1 MKVVQNKY
9 NLTLEQNIFLAK
21 RNLVD
26 NVYANARMEGLNVTF
41 PETKTVLEGVNVP
54 NLKIDEIQCIL
65 NLRDA
70 WKYVINNISD
80 KFDLDFICK
89 VNEFVAR
96 NESLSWGVLR
106 NGNVQ
111 ITGTDY
117 IPDVPIKENVKDKIN
132 AILQIENTTERAIEY
147 MLYGIRSQ
155 LFWDGNKRTS
165 TICANK
171 IMIENGC
178 GIIKVPDNK
187 LQEFNSLLSEFY
199 SSDDNSK
206 IKQFIYDNCID
217 GIVFRD

>member
-1 MKVVQNKY
+1 MKDKY

-26 NVYANARMEGLNVTF
+26 NIYANARMEGLNITF
-41 PETKTVLEGVNVP
+41 PETKTILEGVNVP

-70 WKYVINNISD
+70 WKYLINNIHAD
-80 KFDLDFICK
+80 FNLDFICK
-89 VNEFVAR
+89 INELVAR
-96 NESLSWGVLR
+96 NESIAWGVLR
-106 NGNVQ
+106 QGGVQ

-117 IPDVPIKENVKDKIN
+117 IPEIPDEEDVKKQIN
-132 AILQIENTTERAIEY
+132 NILRIENATERAIEY
-147 MLYGIRSQ
+147 MLYGMRSQ

-187 LQEFNSLLSEFY
+187 LKDFTVLLSEFY
-199 SSDDNSK
+199 STNSKEK
-206 IKQFIYDNCID
+206 IKQFLFDNCID
-217 GIVFRD
+217 GIVFKNN